1 MAASRLEE
9 YGLSETIVDE
19 IRAREQRQF
28 ELFVKMTGAGS
39 GVVWLLLTVFLYSHS
54 FRQAPLLGLAA
65 APLLALVGAV
75 VGALPI
81 AIGSALGVLLFYPRH
96 PRAKALQQYE
106 ADTTPVRQCDV
117 CILARGDLRLREGV
131 TYCARCDAWICP
143 ECRARYDLRA
153 IAALRARANRKPDQ
167 GSAPG
172 SVRKAD

>member
-1 MAASRLEE
+1 MGAPRLEE

-28 ELFVKMTGAGS
+28 ELFLKMTGACT
-39 GVVWLLLTVFLYSHS
+39 GVLWLLFTVFVYSHS

-81 AIGSALGVLLFYPRH
+81 AIASALGLLLLYPRH
-96 PRAKALQQYE
+96 PKTKALQQYE

-131 TYCARCDAWICP
+131 AYCARCDAWICP

-153 IAALRARANRKPDQ
+153 IAALRARASRDA
-167 GSAPG
+167 SR
-172 SVRKAD
+172 STSRS